1 MGSKKPLDGD
11 PSPRYAH
18 PMKISPAKARKRNAP
33 KDPFR
38 LTIEPTQKQ
47 GATHG
52 PVAIEYAFHTT
63 PFGLTLIATTTRGIC
78 FVAFP
83 KTEAIGFASLKK
95 RFPRASLGQRANPQ
109 QTALLR
115 IFSKKLAKPLDLSL
129 DLTGTP
135 FQLAVWKALLRI
147 PKGRL
152 STYGRLAALVKR
164 PQAFRAVGTAV
175 GQNPIA
181 FLIPCHRVIPADGS
195 LGNYHWG
202 TACKATILTW
212 EGVDLGEV
220 TLEKTG
226 KK

>member
-1 MGSKKPLDGD
+1 
-11 PSPRYAH
+11 
-18 PMKISPAKARKRNAP
+18 MKISPAKTRIRKAP

-38 LTIEPTQKQ
+38 LTIEPTQKE

-52 PVAIEYAFHTT
+52 PLAIEYAFHDT
-63 PFGLTLIATTTRGIC
+63 PFGLTLIATTARGIC
-78 FVAFP
+78 YMAFP
-83 KTEAIGFASLKK
+83 ETEAIGFTSLQK
-95 RFPRASLGQRANPQ
+95 RFPRANLGQRMNAQ
-109 QTALLR
+109 QTNLLR
-115 IFSKKLAKPLDLSL
+115 IFSKKLAEPLDLPL

-147 PKGRL
+147 PKGRF
-152 STYGRLAALVKR
+152 STYGRLAAFVKR

-202 TACKATILTW
+202 TACKAAILKW
-212 EGVDLGEV
+212 EGIDLGEENA
-220 TLEKTG
+220 EKSG